1 MHCYVNMIRY
11 ERLISNTKTTCHPSN
26 VIERSRDVALFGSMA
41 YFWPA
46 MGIFTVYIVRHK
58 AHREIW
64 CSALFFLLFTIYRL
78 FSVGMRGKLA
88 GGVDYLGK
96 SFCHALATTTLFF
109 YVYRLHLTAF
119 VLSLQL

>member
-26 VIERSRDVALFGSMA
+26 VIERNRDVALFGSMA

-64 CSALFFLLFTIYRL
+64 CFALFFCYLLFTGYSR
-78 FSVGMRGKLA
+78 SECEA
-88 GGVDYLGK
+88 N
-96 SFCHALATTTLFF
+96 
-109 YVYRLHLTAF
+109 
-119 VLSLQL
+119 